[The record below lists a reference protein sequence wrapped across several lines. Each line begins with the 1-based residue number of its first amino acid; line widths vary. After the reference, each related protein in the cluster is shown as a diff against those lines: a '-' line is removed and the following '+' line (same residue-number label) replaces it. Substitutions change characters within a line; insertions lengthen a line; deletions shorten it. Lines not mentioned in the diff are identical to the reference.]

1 MADEEKP
8 IDPEKPEQ
16 MIDDIVSRL
25 DGMHDIMVDG
35 ATQIGYTRDAFRA
48 VRSTWAS
55 LGSASTSSPESENI
69 YNSGIKFLSAF
80 RDEVRAREQQLRP
93 ISGLS
98 QQLSGSANS
107 FVTATNSTAGF
118 VFTPGGTSPSFGP
131 IRLTLPGKQESYA
144 GRFSR
149 FDPALGKTYQE
160 IWETLYGTRA
170 DPERAA
176 LYLIR
181 QAFDQLFEK
190 LAPDDD
196 VRYSPYWTPTTDKGK
211 ENQVWREERIRY
223 AAAKHVKD
231 SVRAN
236 TLVASVKHMIDV
248 YQGLNRAHVRG
259 ELDRDKSRQALA
271 EMRTILEDWANA
283 LEI

>member
-1 MADEEKP
+1 MADVEKP
-8 IDPEKPEQ
+8 TDPEKPEE

-25 DGMHDIMVDG
+25 DGMHDTMVDG
-35 ATQIGYTRDAFRA
+35 ATQIGYTLDAFRS

-55 LGSASTSSPESENI
+55 LGSASTSSPEAESI
-69 YNSGIKFLSAF
+69 YNSGVKFLSAF

-118 VFTPGGTSPSFGP
+118 VFTPGSTSPSFGP
-131 IRLTLPGKQESYA
+131 IQLPPPDKQESHA
-144 GRFSR
+144 KRFLQ
-149 FDPALGKTYQE
+149 FDPALGRAYQE

-181 QAFDQLFEK
+181 QAFDQLFGK

-196 VRYSPYWTPTTDKGK
+196 VRHSPYWTPKTDKGK
-211 ENQVWREERIRY
+211 ENQVWRDERIRY

-231 SVRAN
+231 PVRAN
-236 TLVASVKHMIDV
+236 TLISSVKHMIDV
-248 YQGLNRAHVRG
+248 YQGLNRARDRG
-259 ELDRDKSRQALA
+259 ELDREKSRQALA
-271 EMRTILEDWANA
+271 EMRSILEDWANA